1 MYPHPDYE
9 AIIGLEVHAQ
19 LLTESKLFCACSTAF
34 GEAPNAN
41 VCPICLGHPGVLP
54 VLNERAV
61 EFALRMG
68 LATHCRIA
76 ARSWFARKNYFY
88 PDLPKGYQIS
98 QYETPLCSDGYV
110 EIEWE
115 NGQRKRVG
123 ILRIHLEEDAG
134 KSLHDQDPY
143 HTLVDLNRCGVPL
156 IEIVSAPDLRS
167 PQEAVAYLVAL
178 RQLVRYLGI
187 CDGNMEEGSLR
198 CDANVSV
205 RRRGSE
211 RLGTKTEIKN
221 MNSFRFV
228 ERALAYEI
236 ERQIGLLER
245 GLPVVQQTLLWDP
258 VRMETRPMRTKEQ
271 AHDYR
276 YFPEPDLVPICVTEA
291 LLERVRQALPEMPEA
306 RRQRFIEQ
314 YGLPEYDARI
324 LTETRELAD
333 YYEAVVAHTQ
343 HYKAASNWVMTQV
356 LRVLNERSISVRD
369 FPVPP
374 AHLAALIRLRDQD
387 LISSSAA
394 QRIFEV
400 MCDDPR
406 DPETLARELNLLQVS
421 DDAAIEPLVEAVLA
435 EHPAEVEAYLR
446 GKVGLLGFF
455 VGQVMRASQGKANP
469 QRTRELVLQKLRL
482 RAEANGANA

>member
-1 MYPHPDYE
+1 MSLHPDYE
-9 AIIGLEVHAQ
+9 AVIGLEVHAQ
-19 LLTESKLFCACSTAF
+19 LLTESKVFCSCSTAF
-34 GEAPNAN
+34 GEAPNTN

-54 VLNERAV
+54 VLNEKAV

-76 ARSWFARKNYFY
+76 SRSWFARKNYFY

-98 QYETPLCSDGYV
+98 QYETPLCSEGWV
-110 EIEWE
+110 EIELE
-115 NGQRKRVG
+115 DGTRKRIG
-123 ILRIHLEEDAG
+123 IVRIHLEEDAG

-167 PQEAVAYLVAL
+167 PQEAVAYLMKI

-205 RRRGSE
+205 RRRGEE

-236 ERQIGLLER
+236 ERQIRLLEA
-245 GLPVVQQTLLWDP
+245 GLPVVQQTLLWDAF
-258 VRMETRPMRTKEQ
+258 RMETRPMRTKEQ

-276 YFPEPDLVPICVTEA
+276 YFPEPDLVPIRVTEDV
-291 LLERVRQALPEMPEA
+291 LEAVRRTLPEMPEQ
-306 RRQRFIEQ
+306 RRERFMAQ

-333 YYEAVVAHTQ
+333 YYEATVAHTKN
-343 HYKAASNWVMTQV
+343 YKAASNWIMTQV
-356 LRVLNERSISVRD
+356 LRVLNERSMPITA
-369 FPVPP
+369 FPIEPER
-374 AHLAALIRLRDQD
+374 LAGLIALRDRD
-387 LISSSAA
+387 VLSSSAA

-400 MCDDPR
+400 MLEDRR

-421 DDAAIEPLVEAVLA
+421 DDAAIEPLVEAVLD
-435 EHPAEVEAYLR
+435 EHPAEVQAYLR
-446 GKVGLLGFF
+446 GKTGLLGFF
-455 VGQVMRASQGKANP
+455 IGQVMRASQGKANP
-469 QRTRELVLQKLRL
+469 QRTRELVLRKLQA
-482 RAEANGANA
+482 RAEIDGSAA

>member
-1 MYPHPDYE
+1 MSLHPDYE
-9 AIIGLEVHAQ
+9 AVIGLEVHAQ
-19 LLTESKLFCACSTAF
+19 LLTESKVFCSCSTAF
-34 GEAPNAN
+34 GEAPNTN

-54 VLNERAV
+54 VLNEKAV

-76 ARSWFARKNYFY
+76 PRSWFARKNYFY

-98 QYETPLCSDGYV
+98 QYETPLCSEGWV
-110 EIEWE
+110 EIELE
-115 NGQRKRVG
+115 DGTRKRIG
-123 ILRIHLEEDAG
+123 IVRIHLEEDAG

-167 PQEAVAYLVAL
+167 PQEAVAYLMKI

-205 RRRGSE
+205 RRRGEE

-236 ERQIGLLER
+236 ERQIRLLEA
-245 GLPVVQQTLLWDP
+245 GLPVVQQTLLWDAF
-258 VRMETRPMRTKEQ
+258 RMETRPMRTKEQ

-276 YFPEPDLVPICVTEA
+276 YFPEPDLVPIRVTEDV
-291 LLERVRQALPEMPEA
+291 LEAVRRTLPEMPEQ
-306 RRQRFIEQ
+306 RRERFMAQ

-333 YYEAVVAHTQ
+333 YYEATVAHTKN
-343 HYKAASNWVMTQV
+343 YKAASNWIMTQV
-356 LRVLNERSISVRD
+356 LRVLNERSMPITA
-369 FPVPP
+369 FPIEPER
-374 AHLAALIRLRDQD
+374 LAGLIALRDRD
-387 LISSSAA
+387 VLSSSAA

-400 MCDDPR
+400 MLEDRR

-421 DDAAIEPLVEAVLA
+421 DDAAIEPLVEAVLD
-435 EHPAEVEAYLR
+435 EHPAEVQAYLR
-446 GKVGLLGFF
+446 GKTGLLGFF
-455 VGQVMRASQGKANP
+455 IGQVMRASQGKANP
-469 QRTRELVLQKLRL
+469 QRTRELVLRKLQA
-482 RAEANGANA
+482 RAEIDGSAA

>member
-1 MYPHPDYE
+1 MSLHPDYE
-9 AIIGLEVHAQ
+9 AVIGLEVHAQ
-19 LLTESKLFCACSTAF
+19 LLTESKVFCSCSTAF
-34 GEAPNAN
+34 GEAPNTN

-54 VLNERAV
+54 VLNEKAV

-76 ARSWFARKNYFY
+76 SRSWFARKNYFY

-98 QYETPLCSDGYV
+98 QYETPLCSEGWV
-110 EIEWE
+110 EIELE
-115 NGQRKRVG
+115 DGTRKRIG
-123 ILRIHLEEDAG
+123 IVRIHLEEDAG

-167 PQEAVAYLVAL
+167 PQEAVAYLMKI

-205 RRRGSE
+205 RRRGEE

-236 ERQIGLLER
+236 ERQIRLLEA
-245 GLPVVQQTLLWDP
+245 GLPVVQQTLLWDAF
-258 VRMETRPMRTKEQ
+258 RMETRPMRTKEQ

-276 YFPEPDLVPICVTEA
+276 YFPEPDLVPIRVTEDV
-291 LLERVRQALPEMPEA
+291 LEAVRRTLPEMPEQ
-306 RRQRFIEQ
+306 RRERFMAQ
-314 YGLPEYDARI
+314 YGLPDYDARI

-333 YYEAVVAHTQ
+333 YYEATVAHTKN
-343 HYKAASNWVMTQV
+343 YKAASNWIMTQV
-356 LRVLNERSISVRD
+356 LRVLNERSMPITA
-369 FPVPP
+369 FPIEPER
-374 AHLAALIRLRDQD
+374 LAGLIALRDRD
-387 LISSSAA
+387 VLSSSAA

-400 MCDDPR
+400 MLEDRR

-421 DDAAIEPLVEAVLA
+421 DDAAIEPLVEAVLD
-435 EHPAEVEAYLR
+435 EHPAEVQAYLR
-446 GKVGLLGFF
+446 GKTGLLGFF
-455 VGQVMRASQGKANP
+455 IGQVMRASQGKANP
-469 QRTRELVLQKLRL
+469 QRTRELVLRKLQA
-482 RAEANGANA
+482 RAEIDGSAA

>member
-1 MYPHPDYE
+1 MSLHPDYE
-9 AIIGLEVHAQ
+9 AVIGLEVHAQ
-19 LLTESKLFCACSTAF
+19 LLTESKVFCSCSTAF
-34 GEAPNAN
+34 GEAPNTN

-54 VLNERAV
+54 VLNEKAV

-76 ARSWFARKNYFY
+76 PRSWFARKNYFY

-98 QYETPLCSDGYV
+98 QYETPLCSEGWV
-110 EIEWE
+110 EIELE
-115 NGQRKRVG
+115 DGTRKRIG
-123 ILRIHLEEDAG
+123 IVRIHLEEDAG

-167 PQEAVAYLVAL
+167 PQEAVAYLMKI

-205 RRRGSE
+205 RRRGEE

-236 ERQIGLLER
+236 ERQIRLLEA
-245 GLPVVQQTLLWDP
+245 GLPVVQQTLLWDAL
-258 VRMETRPMRTKEQ
+258 RMETRPMRTKEQ

-276 YFPEPDLVPICVTEA
+276 YFPEPDLVPIRVTEDV
-291 LLERVRQALPEMPEA
+291 LEAVRRTLPEMPEQ
-306 RRQRFIEQ
+306 RRERFMAQ

-333 YYEAVVAHTQ
+333 YYEATVAHTKN
-343 HYKAASNWVMTQV
+343 YKAASNWIMTQV
-356 LRVLNERSISVRD
+356 LRVLNERSMPITA
-369 FPVPP
+369 FPIEPER
-374 AHLAALIRLRDQD
+374 LAGLIALRDRD
-387 LISSSAA
+387 VLSSSAA

-400 MCDDPR
+400 MLEDRR

-421 DDAAIEPLVEAVLA
+421 DDAAIEPLVEAVLD
-435 EHPAEVEAYLR
+435 EHPAEVQAYLR
-446 GKVGLLGFF
+446 GKTGLLGFF
-455 VGQVMRASQGKANP
+455 IGQVMRASQGKANP
-469 QRTRELVLQKLRL
+469 QRTRELVLRKLQA
-482 RAEANGANA
+482 RAEIDGSAA